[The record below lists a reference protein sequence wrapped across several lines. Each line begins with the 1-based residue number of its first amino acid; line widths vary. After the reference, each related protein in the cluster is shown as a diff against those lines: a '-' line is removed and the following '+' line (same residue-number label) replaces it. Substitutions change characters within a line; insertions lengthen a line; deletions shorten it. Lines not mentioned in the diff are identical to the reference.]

1 MTGRWRR
8 DRPPPA
14 GTRLT
19 LPEAAEYL
27 GLAPKTLRNWR
38 SAGVGP
44 PGFTVGAR
52 VWFHAGDL
60 DEWIDQQKAA
70 AAA

>member
-1 MTGRWRR
+1 MIA
-8 DRPPPA
+8 PLPA

-19 LPEAAEYL
+19 LPEAAAYL
-27 GLAPKTLRNWR
+27 GIAPKTLRNWR

-44 PGFTVGAR
+44 PGFTIGGR
-52 VWFHAGDL
+52 VQFCAGDL

>member
-1 MTGRWRR
+1 MIA
-8 DRPPPA
+8 PLPA

-19 LPEAAEYL
+19 LTEAAAYL